1 MAELNLKQIADKLN
15 AEFTGSGRKLIFWYD
30 DNAEFAEDIDTLEL
44 ENAKVL
50 HLAPDNQFYTKYF
63 LECEDKGN
71 NYLVYAPF
79 AKPAIRDNHLADTI
93 RYSKEFFADRA
104 SLLTIDLGID
114 ERYKPVIQHYIKFFG
129 NKQRTQAFYDLAP
142 DALNKNTIEIALM
155 SVLCKNKTASFEDVV
170 RTVFTGAEFEDNPC
184 LEEFRKYDLIESF
197 WNDVQDVFG
206 YADEQ
211 PTLEKLAMSMFVTYM
226 SKTINSDLP
235 STWQPYISFKSGS
248 VIAFLDNLMNSVIYG
263 ERFDQI
269 SEHVFSSLHADAELQ
284 KLPIESLT
292 TCCVFSGIDQLLIAW
307 AIGRL
312 EIEDISAKLGELDI
326 PELCRKRRLMHYG
339 KRYRSEYFVVENA
352 FALLSDTQYASSGT
366 LNELAKNYTDSLYQM
381 DRRYRYFCFHLD
393 KLEECAAFD
402 NLKELVENVYANDYL
417 SKVCANWGS
426 LFAEQASTLQ
436 MMKQVDFFRR
446 YVSSAK
452 DQLVVIISDALRY
465 EVGMTLLEKLQ
476 ADEKCNATMNT
487 MASTLPSIT
496 KYDMAALLPYKNY
509 ELTDDYDVLIDG
521 LKTESLEQRQT
532 ILQKT
537 KQASRC
543 VQYDDIKG
551 MSQADLRAVFT
562 RQDVVYIYHNQVDAR
577 GDKLSTENEVFNA
590 CEEAVEE
597 ITALIKRLTTSA
609 NRSHFLITA
618 DHGFLYRRN
627 KLTESDKISSVS
639 GNASVLGRRY
649 LMADKAVEKEG
660 VGSVSLGTMMG
671 NQEERTVF
679 YPIGADIFKA
689 PGSGVNYVHGGCS
702 PQEMIV
708 PLIEVKTER
717 GFKETSTAQIAL
729 VSLLP
734 KITNLITS
742 LDFVQSEAVSDVIKE
757 TTYHIYFVDDK
768 GEKISNEH
776 LYKADKKDSDSIKRV
791 FRLRFSF
798 KNKKYDRCQ
807 KYYLIAFDDKTG
819 LETLRHEV
827 VMDMAFADD
836 FGF

>member
-1 MAELNLKQIADKLN
+1 M
-15 AEFTGSGRKLIFWYD
+15 
-30 DNAEFAEDIDTLEL
+30 
-44 ENAKVL
+44 
-50 HLAPDNQFYTKYF
+50 
-63 LECEDKGN
+63 
-71 NYLVYAPF
+71 
-79 AKPAIRDNHLADTI
+79 
-93 RYSKEFFADRA
+93 
-104 SLLTIDLGID
+104 
-114 ERYKPVIQHYIKFFG
+114 
-129 NKQRTQAFYDLAP
+129 
-142 DALNKNTIEIALM
+142 
-155 SVLCKNKTASFEDVV
+155 
-170 RTVFTGAEFEDNPC
+170 
-184 LEEFRKYDLIESF
+184 
-197 WNDVQDVFG
+197 
-206 YADEQ
+206 
-211 PTLEKLAMSMFVTYM
+211 
-226 SKTINSDLP
+226 
-235 STWQPYISFKSGS
+235 
-248 VIAFLDNLMNSVIYG
+248 
-263 ERFDQI
+263 
-269 SEHVFSSLHADAELQ
+269 
-284 KLPIESLT
+284 
-292 TCCVFSGIDQLLIAW
+292 FSGIDKLLITW

-339 KRYRSEYFVVENA
+339 RRYRSEYFVVENA
-352 FALLSDTQYASSGT
+352 FAILSDTQYAPSGT

-381 DRRYRYFCFHLD
+381 DCRYRYFCFHLD
-393 KLEECAAFD
+393 KLEDSAAFD
-402 NLKELVENVYANDYL
+402 NLKELVENVYANEYL
-417 SKVCANWGS
+417 SKVCTNWGA
-426 LFAEQASTLQ
+426 LFAEQAGMLQ

-496 KYDMAALLPYKNY
+496 KYGMAALLPYKNY
-509 ELTDDYDVLIDG
+509 ELTGNYDVLLDG
-521 LKTESLEQRQT
+521 QKTESLEQRQA
-532 ILQKT
+532 ILQKV
-537 KQASRC
+537 KPASRC

-551 MSQADLRAVFT
+551 MNQTDLRGIFT

-597 ITALIKRLTTSA
+597 IVSLIKRLTTSA

-627 KLTESDKISSVS
+627 KLAESDKISSVS
-639 GNASVLGRRY
+639 SSASVLGRRY

-671 NQEERTVF
+671 NQEERTVS

-717 GFKETSTAQIAL
+717 GFKETSSAQIAL

-776 LYKADKKDSDSIKRV
+776 LYKADKKDSDSIKRM

-798 KNKKYDRCQ
+798 KNKKYDRYQ
-807 KYYLIAFDDKTG
+807 KYYLVAFDDKTG

-827 VMDMAFADD
+827 VMDIAFADD